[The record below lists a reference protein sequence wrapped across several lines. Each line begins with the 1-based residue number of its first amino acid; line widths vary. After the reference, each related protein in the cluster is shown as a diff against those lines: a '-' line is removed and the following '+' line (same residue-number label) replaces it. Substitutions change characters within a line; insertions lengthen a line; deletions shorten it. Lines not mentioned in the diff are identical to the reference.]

1 MKMILRWAQRFV
13 VAYGIIMLA
22 TFFMCLFSIP
32 HHSLPSSRFRAM
44 HCAHTGVH
52 GNPDRLLHER
62 RIVRTRMVV
71 PHNSAY
77 LPAGNHIAAAG
88 TLLAFLVRP
97 AGCSHLRILYP
108 GSKNPVA
115 HRRFWTEYA
124 DRSRSKRTA
133 PQTTHGAGGGKK
145 RKMRKRH

>member
-22 TFFMCLFSIP
+22 TFFMCLF
-32 HHSLPSSRFRAM
+32 F
-44 HCAHTGVH
+44 
-52 GNPDRLLHER
+52 NPTSQLAVVPFFGRC
-62 RIVRTRMVV
+62 IVLTLVCMATLIVYYTKGELSVRGMVV

-124 DRSRSKRTA
+124 DRSRNERLRRRRME
-133 PQTTHGAGGGKK
+133 PVEEERRKK
-145 RKMRKRH
+145 